1 MRQAIFPYKPE
12 TKAKFHLRPVNLD
25 EGGTEGMTEKSSW
38 ISDGPLRNIE
48 MGLPIYGTLPPAL
61 DPSKPSP
68 MDNMVNVLVNRP
80 YAKDYNKMYKGFA
93 TKYPEY
99 DINDPDT
106 RSFAEKQFIALNSK
120 DLGDSLTNKSD
131 ELRFKIKEKDQPP
144 KLSASTEASTLK
156 RLSKTAKRPPSK
168 FTTVIP
174 PDAYLQTFGG
184 AIPYFQSQVFDDD
197 PLDLNDKPK
206 DEGKRVTGISGPR
219 KPVEGNQSSLIRELH
234 FASLTNEEVEAA
246 KEDDSPFVP
255 LKISERPILKPDP
268 FFKISPKDED
278 TCQNCLKKYFD
289 PTVGKPFV
297 PKNAEED
304 FPMELFDT
312 ETLQEVKGFALG
324 SNANMFAGSKFFE
337 SSLSMSNDDDAS
349 VEIDPK
355 STLIESK
362 QDDILFTADK
372 LPFTRNDVAE
382 LRAFRKH
389 WDNLVEE
396 EKKEIDKKLINRR
409 RMIKKTFESK
419 EVFENYLKLLE
430 EDCKRIHSGLIGKG
444 KYKKKSMWEVA
455 VKTAKKDPTALYP
468 RREFWWRLGAY
479 SKSCGGLK
487 DLLEK
492 EYVKVVRELL
502 IDRHPVDES
511 LFWDSLDKVSSDVLE
526 NIASLGLIEFARI
539 VLDVPQVEFDRYLDK
554 RHASRDI
561 YIQTIV
567 NSTSR
572 ETLENI
578 NKLAKGKIDV
588 PESQ

>member
-1 MRQAIFPYKPE
+1 MRQAIFPYKPDN
-12 TKAKFHLRPVNLD
+12 KAKFQLRPVNLD
-25 EGGTEGMTEKSSW
+25 EGGTEGMAEKSSW
-38 ISDGPLRNIE
+38 ISDGPLRQIE

-68 MDNMVNVLVNRP
+68 IDNMVNVLVNRP

-120 DLGDSLTNKSD
+120 DINDSLTNKTE
-131 ELRFKIKEKDQPP
+131 ELRFKIKDNGP
-144 KLSASTEASTLK
+144 KLSASTESSTLK
-156 RLSKTAKRPPSK
+156 RRATTRQRLPPK
-168 FTTVIP
+168 YTTIIP

-184 AIPYFQSQVFDDD
+184 AIPYFQSQVFEDDISD
-197 PLDLNDKPK
+197 INDKPK

-219 KPVEGNQSSLIRELH
+219 KPVAGNQSSLIRELH
-234 FASLTNEEVEAA
+234 FASLSNEEVEAA
-246 KEDDSPFVP
+246 KTDDSPFVP
-255 LKISERPILKPDP
+255 LKISERPTLKPDN
-268 FFKISPKDED
+268 FFKISPEDED
-278 TCQNCLKKYFD
+278 TCQKCLKKYFD

-297 PKNAEED
+297 PKNAEQD
-304 FPMELFDT
+304 FPPKLFDADPQ
-312 ETLQEVKGFALG
+312 QEQKAFGLG
-324 SNANMFAGSKFFE
+324 SNAMFAGSNFFE
-337 SSLSMSNDDDAS
+337 SSLSLNNDDDAS

-355 STLIESK
+355 STLVESK

-382 LRAFRKH
+382 LRAFTKH
-389 WDNLVEE
+389 WDNLVED

-455 VKTAKKDPTALYP
+455 VKTAKKDPTALHP

-479 SKSCGGLK
+479 CKSCGGMK

-492 EYVKVVRELL
+492 EYVNVVRDLL
-502 IDRHPVDES
+502 INRHPVDES
-511 LFWDSLDKVSSDVLE
+511 LFWDTLDKVSSDVLE
-526 NIASLGLIEFARI
+526 NIASLGLIEFSRI

-572 ETLENI
+572 ETLDNI
-578 NKLAKGKIDV
+578 NKLAKGKIEV
-588 PESQ
+588 PESN